1 MFVSEKSR
9 ISMYKNQMMTAIGQ
23 ELLPENP
30 TPMTMLVPGTVS
42 ITGFSSGV
50 MVYMQL
56 SSTATRGSTPGN
68 LARMKRVR
76 KARR

>member
-1 MFVSEKSR
+1 MIVSEKSR
-9 ISMYKNQMMTAIGQ
+9 IPNDQV
-23 ELLPENP
+23 LLPEKP

-56 SSTATRGSTPGN
+56 SSTATRASTPGN

-76 KARR
+76 NARR